1 MHACNKKDIYIPDSD
16 HPIPPF
22 IDQIE
27 VNASRNHITA
37 SVCVCARARACVWG
51 GGGGG
56 RNFESPLGI
65 ARVNWKLLAYH
76 ETSWIFT

>member
-37 SVCVCARARACVWG
+37 SVCVCARARACVCVWG
-51 GGGGG
+51 GGV
-56 RNFESPLGI
+56 E
-65 ARVNWKLLAYH
+65 
-76 ETSWIFT
+76 ETSKVPWVLLGLIGSY